1 MVTTKKIEAA
11 IMRAQH
17 PRPEYADLQLSLA
30 VAQGEF
36 ARYCRTGE
44 LIHLA
49 HATRALD
56 EAQTSLDQVRRSV
69 LARSFFGNSGEHR

>member
-1 MVTTKKIEAA
+1 MGY
-11 IMRAQH
+11 RNQ
-17 PRPEYADLQLSLA
+17 PPEHAHFQLSLA

-44 LIHLA
+44 LVHLA

-56 EAQTSLDQVRRSV
+56 EAQTELDEVRRRA
-69 LARSFFGNSGEHR
+69 LAHSFLKENGRHP

>member
-1 MVTTKKIEAA
+1 MKMEAA
-11 IMRAQH
+11 IMRAHH
-17 PRPEYADLQLSLA
+17 PRPEYTDLQLSLA

-49 HATRALD
+49 HATRALV
-56 EAQTSLDQVRRSV
+56 EAQSSLGEVRQRA
-69 LARSFFGNSGEHR
+69 LARAITKENGGV

>member
-1 MVTTKKIEAA
+1 
-11 IMRAQH
+11 MRAQD

-56 EAQTSLDQVRRSV
+56 EARTSLDQVRRRA
-69 LARSFFGNSGEHR
+69 LAGSLFWQNGGHK

>member
-1 MVTTKKIEAA
+1 
-11 IMRAQH
+11 MRAHH
-17 PRPEYADLQLSLA
+17 PRPKYADLQLSLA

-49 HATRALD
+49 HATRALG
-56 EAQTSLDQVRRSV
+56 EAQSGLDQVRQRA
-69 LARSFFGNSGEHR
+69 LARSLTRENGRV